1 MVHYTENAS
10 DLETYTGPDVVNDG
24 KSLTSIVI
32 GSLAYII
39 IIVPMISFSL
49 VSSLNLSVD
58 YVIPV
63 AIAWVLI
70 GIYMTERY
78 ICR

>member
-1 MVHYTENAS
+1 MAHYTGIAS
-10 DLETYTGPDVVNDG
+10 DLEAYAGPDVVNDG
-24 KSLTSIVI
+24 ISLASIAI

-49 VSSLNLSVD
+49 VASLNLSFD

-70 GIYMTERY
+70 GIYVTERY

>member
-1 MVHYTENAS
+1 MAHYTENAS
-10 DLETYTGPDVVNDG
+10 DLEAYTGPDVVNDG
-24 KSLTSIVI
+24 RSLTSIVI
-32 GSLAYII
+32 GNLAYII

-49 VSSLNLSVD
+49 VSSLKLSVD